1 MADRY
6 LRTSAVAATT
16 LAVMLAVGC
25 ADAGALSARNAVD
38 AVEKPDLTV
47 AVVPVADDVGV
58 YIAQQ
63 QGLFSAQGLHVRIVP
78 ITSSETAISTQIK
91 GGYDITVGNYVS
103 YIQAQVSH
111 QANLRIVAEGSL
123 MQQNDQ
129 ALYTLPGSPI
139 KSINELR
146 GKRIGVNVL
155 GNIGTLLISSV
166 LVDHGITPSSVQ
178 FVPVNFPLM
187 VQELRDHAID
197 AAWLPEPFASLAEV
211 QYGAQKLV
219 DLDQGAAQDFPV
231 GCDVV
236 TQSWAEKYPQTLAAF
251 LRALRQA
258 QEIADSSRAA
268 VEHALETYTGVPPLI
283 AAVMAIDSYPL
294 TLHQVRVQRVAD
306 AMFQFRLI
314 SRPFNVTSMI
324 G

>member
-1 MADRY
+1 
-6 LRTSAVAATT
+6 
-16 LAVMLAVGC
+16 MLAVGC
-25 ADAGALSARNAVD
+25 ADAGALSAQN

-63 QGLFSAQGLHVRIVP
+63 QGLFRAQGLHVKIVP
-78 ITSSETAISTQIK
+78 ITSSETAIATQVK
-91 GGYDITVGNYVS
+91 GRYDITVGNYVS
-103 YIQAQVSH
+103 YIQAQASH

-146 GKRIGVNVL
+146 GKRIGVNVQ

-166 LVDHGITPSSVQ
+166 LVNHGIASSSVQ
-178 FVPVNFPLM
+178 FVPVNFPQM

-211 QYGAQKLV
+211 QYGAQKLM
-219 DLDQGAAQDFPV
+219 DLDQGSAQDFPV

-236 TQSWAEKYPQTLAAF
+236 TQSWAQKYPQTLAAF
-251 LRALRQA
+251 LRALQQA
-258 QEIADSSRAA
+258 QEIADSNRPA
-268 VEHALETYTGVPPLI
+268 VEQALEAYTGVPPLI

-294 TLHQVRVQRVAD
+294 TLHPVRVQRVAD
-306 AMFQFRLI
+306 AMFQFGLI